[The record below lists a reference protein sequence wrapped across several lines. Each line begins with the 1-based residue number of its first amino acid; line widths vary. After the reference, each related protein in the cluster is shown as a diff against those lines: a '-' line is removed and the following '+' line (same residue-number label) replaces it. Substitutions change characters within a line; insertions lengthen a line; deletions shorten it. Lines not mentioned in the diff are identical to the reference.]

1 MLEFRENILLLMQ
14 QIYKTVVLPYQM
26 NIDEYQVILKSLWTY
41 VKISVLTKILLS

>member
-1 MLEFRENILLLMQ
+1 MQ